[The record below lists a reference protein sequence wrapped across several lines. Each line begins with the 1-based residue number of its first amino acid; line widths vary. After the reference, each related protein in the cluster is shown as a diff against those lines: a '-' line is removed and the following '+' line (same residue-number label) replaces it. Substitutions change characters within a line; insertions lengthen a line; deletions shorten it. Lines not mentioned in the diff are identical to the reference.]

1 MSKDK
6 EKIKACKHK
15 IRAISDTMYVLGGK
29 WKMHILVALYFGSK
43 RYTDLLE
50 DVEGISGKML
60 SRELKEMET
69 NLLISRTIM
78 DTRPITVKY
87 ELTEYCE
94 KLVPVISNLADW
106 GSSHRKEIIKRA
118 HV

>member
-43 RYTDLLE
+43 RYTDLLV

-106 GSSHRKEIIKRA
+106 GSAHRKEIIKRA
-118 HV
+118 SE

>member
-43 RYTDLLE
+43 RYTDLLV

-69 NLLISRTIM
+69 NLLINRTVM
-78 DTRPITVKY
+78 DTRPVTVKY

-106 GSSHRKEIIKRA
+106 GSAHRKEIIKRA
-118 HV
+118 R

>member
-1 MSKDK
+1 MGGDK
-6 EKIKACKHK
+6 ENLKACKHK

-29 WKMHILVALYFGSK
+29 WKMHILVALYYGNK
-43 RYTDLLE
+43 RYSELLA

-69 NLLISRTIM
+69 NLLINRKVM
-78 DTRPITVKY
+78 DTRPITVMY
-87 ELTEYCE
+87 ELTDYCE

-106 GSSHRKEIIKRA
+106 GLAHRKEIIKRTTE
-118 HV
+118 

>member
-1 MSKDK
+1 MGADK
-6 EKIKACKHK
+6 YKLEACKHK

-43 RYTDLLE
+43 RYSDLLE
-50 DVEGISGKML
+50 DIEGISGRML
-60 SRELKEMET
+60 SRELKEMEA
-69 NLLISRTIM
+69 NLLVSRTIM

-106 GSSHRKEIIKRA
+106 GMAHRQEIKKQSGS
-118 HV
+118 

>member
-6 EKIKACKHK
+6 ENIKACKHK

-78 DTRPITVKY
+78 DTRPIAVKY
-87 ELTEYCE
+87 ELTAYCE
-94 KLVPVISNLADW
+94 KLVPVISSLADW
-106 GSSHRKEIIKRA
+106 GSSHRLEIIKRA
-118 HV
+118 RQ

>member
-1 MSKDK
+1 MGADK
-6 EKIKACKHK
+6 YKLGACKHK

-43 RYTDLLE
+43 RYSDLLE
-50 DVEGISGKML
+50 DIEGISGRML
-60 SRELKEMET
+60 SRELKEMEA
-69 NLLISRTIM
+69 NLLVSRTIM

-106 GSSHRKEIIKRA
+106 GMAHRQEIKKQSGS
-118 HV
+118 

>member
-1 MSKDK
+1 MGKDK
-6 EKIKACKHK
+6 EKVRACKHK
-15 IRAISDTMYVLGGK
+15 IRAMSDTMYVLGGK
-29 WKMHILVALYFGSK
+29 WKLHILVALYFGSK
-43 RYTDLLE
+43 RYSDLLE

-69 NLLISRTIM
+69 NLLVSRTIM

-106 GSSHRKEIIKRA
+106 GLAHRKEIIKRA
-118 HV
+118 GV